1 MASETR
7 TFAIDPESM
16 GEQLCLERMRIPGVE
31 RMRIP
36 GVEFAKYFRLVP
48 VAHVGDDLDVRYKLI
63 SKVRC

>member
-7 TFAIDPESM
+7 TFAIDTESM
-16 GEQLCLERMRIPGVE
+16 DEQLCLE